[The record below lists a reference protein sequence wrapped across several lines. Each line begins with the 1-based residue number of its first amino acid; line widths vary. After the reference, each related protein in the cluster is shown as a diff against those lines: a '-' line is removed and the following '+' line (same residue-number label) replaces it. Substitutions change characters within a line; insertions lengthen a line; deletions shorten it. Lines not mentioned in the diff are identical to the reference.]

1 MNPILQLDGICKSF
15 GGVSTAKD
23 VSFTLEQGAVYG
35 LIGPNG
41 AGKTT
46 MMNMISGIYTPDAGK
61 IFFEGKDIT
70 QVPAYKRARMGIGRT
85 FQTPRFLYRSSI
97 RDNLLVG
104 TDLANQMGYWN
115 SFRGKKGADFDQEL
129 QELLEVARLKLDW
142 DEDIQA
148 VPFGKR
154 KLLEIVRSML
164 AHPKVMLVDEPA
176 AGLNNKEIE
185 YAMDLL
191 NLAAKKRNIGVLLIE
206 HSMDMVMDI
215 CRRIVVLCFGEV
227 LACGTPAEI
236 SSNPKVIEA
245 YVFSMSNFDIALF
258 DHCILQGRIYSLMPQ
273 EPLKLLH
280 GHSFVNR
287 HCSEGSSEF
296 VRMYSRK
303 RKPLTKFT
311 QP

>member
-191 NLAAKKRNIGVLLIE
+191 NLAAKKRNIV
-206 HSMDMVMDI
+206 
-215 CRRIVVLCFGEV
+215 CC
-227 LACGTPAEI
+227 
-236 SSNPKVIEA
+236 SSNTPWTWLWTSAEELWCCVSER
-245 YVFSMSNFDIALF
+245 YWPVV
-258 DHCILQGRIYSLMPQ
+258 RRRRSLPI
-273 EPLKLLH
+273 PRSLKH
-280 GHSFVNR
+280 IWEV
-287 HCSEGSSEF
+287 
-296 VRMYSRK
+296 
-303 RKPLTKFT
+303 T
-311 QP
+311 